1 MVFEPAVFILRHHSE
16 ALISRTFSKNGECK
30 TSKID
35 WVFRFMA
42 EYGENGH
49 GSAPPQPVLADDST
63 PIQLVLTGDF
73 LNSIVHKDVQVQHN
87 VYPFLA
93 NIIGSLGN
101 SRLEFAQ

>member
-1 MVFEPAVFILRHHSE
+1 
-16 ALISRTFSKNGECK
+16 
-30 TSKID
+30 
-35 WVFRFMA
+35 
-42 EYGENGH
+42 
-49 GSAPPQPVLADDST
+49 LADDST